1 MGQTYRTQLDGVLN
15 TTICLNQHTLLP
27 SSSGI
32 NYLWLV
38 RCIIQSK

>member
-1 MGQTYRTQLDGVLN
+1 MEQTYRTQLDGVLS
-15 TTICLNQHTLLP
+15 TKICLNQHTLLP

-32 NYLWLV
+32 NYRRLV